1 MENPFPSI
9 CEPVA
14 PLTWSPHLCTF
25 DFIFKVEKLLSLS
38 LAGER
43 SGKFSFQKASRRT
56 VFTLESLPRPFLSF
70 GADVTFPYVK
80 LIEAYL
86 VGILFCC
93 WYDYQERKGKKNGA
107 SCWGCGAIFTGIFPA
122 GLSCRVCVC
131 VRSDVATQV
140 YFWFVMLQLFRVEL
154 FFFLFFFLVGEP
166 FGYVSFLALQDMG
179 LTGLGSRFDDF
190 VEGATCSY
198 FARSK
203 LARKVLYMA

>member
-1 MENPFPSI
+1 MVFVIICNRLPCWPFHRFFNVFVWAPSCGKLFKRASFQFWACVNFPFVRFTKSSPPSTRVALSNILETHFPSVLVENPFPSI

-14 PLTWSPHLCTF
+14 PLTWSPLNPTPPPHLCTF

-93 WYDYQERKGKKNGA
+93 WYDYQERKGKK
-107 SCWGCGAIFTGIFPA
+107 TMPLA
-122 GLSCRVCVC
+122 G
-131 VRSDVATQV
+131 DVEQFSLA
-140 YFWFVMLQLFRVEL
+140 FFQL
-154 FFFLFFFLVGEP
+154 G
-166 FGYVSFLALQDMG
+166 
-179 LTGLGSRFDDF
+179 
-190 VEGATCSY
+190 
-198 FARSK
+198 
-203 LARKVLYMA
+203 